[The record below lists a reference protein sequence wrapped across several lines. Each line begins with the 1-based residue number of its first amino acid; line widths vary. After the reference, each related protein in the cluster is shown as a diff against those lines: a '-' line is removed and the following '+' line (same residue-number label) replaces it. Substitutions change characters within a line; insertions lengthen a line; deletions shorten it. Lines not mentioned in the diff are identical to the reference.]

1 MVFKTGE
8 TILGDMLAD
17 HHCVWHIP
25 RTELDRVGIRYLNPL
40 DRIEQLEDGA
50 AREKG
55 WTWQVES
62 DTAGYTLKLF
72 GNHYCCACKKVD
84 PTPSGV
90 Q

>member
-1 MVFKTGE
+1 MIFKTGE

-17 HHCVWHIP
+17 HRCVWHIP
-25 RTELDRVGIRYLNPL
+25 RTELDRVGIAYLNPL
-40 DRIEQLEDGA
+40 DRIEQLKGGVEH
-50 AREKG
+50 G

-62 DTAGYTLKLF
+62 DTQGYTLKIF
-72 GNHYCCACKKVD
+72 GNHYCAYCKKVD